1 MRVQPFT
8 QAEIE
13 AIAEALGGQGD
24 QGTLEWL
31 VRQGDFTARLAATA
45 LDLDVQVRRLR
56 WRLYQAKKRSA

>member
-24 QGTLEWL
+24 QGTLERL
-31 VRQGDFTARLAATA
+31 VRQGDFTARLAA